1 MGTSPRTLMASIEI
15 QPEFGYAFLV
25 IQVVVARK
33 KYGVQYPALY
43 APQGHKNET
52 EFNSVQRAHQNTL
65 ENWASIQILMI
76 LNGLVN
82 PRYAAGFGAVW
93 VVGRVIYGFGYA
105 TGGPTGRRMGGIVS
119 HLGDFPLLLMTFH
132 TGASMAGLV

>member
-1 MGTSPRTLMASIEI
+1 MGTPSRTMASIEI
-15 QPEFGYAFLV
+15 QPGFGYVMLVIAASWVMNTFLV

-82 PRYAAGFGAVW
+82 PRYAAG
-93 VVGRVIYGFGYA
+93 
-105 TGGPTGRRMGGIVS
+105 GPTGRRMGGIVS

-132 TGASMAGLV
+132 TGASM